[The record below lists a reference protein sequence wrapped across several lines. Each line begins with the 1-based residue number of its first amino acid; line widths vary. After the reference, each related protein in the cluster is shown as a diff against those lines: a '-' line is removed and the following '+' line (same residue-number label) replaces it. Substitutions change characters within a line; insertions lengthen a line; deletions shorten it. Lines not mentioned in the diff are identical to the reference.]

1 MAKSSIKEKNES
13 KEEGVRLLGLIFV
26 LVCVPAVL
34 CSQER
39 ALYQTDFPPS
49 EFKQRRDRVFGQI
62 GKSIAIIQGAS
73 VVDGFR
79 VFRQTNQFY
88 YLCGVEVPNSYLL
101 LDGRSKR
108 TTLFV
113 PHRDE
118 GLERGQGKVLSAED
132 ADLIMSLTGIDQVS
146 PIEALTQSLWSLTL
160 RPPAPLLYTP
170 FSPAEGEAQSR
181 DEALRGNAA
190 AAGDPWDGRPSREG
204 HFIQLFQS
212 RIPSFEIR
220 DLSPILDELRLIKS
234 PNEIQL
240 IRHASKL
247 AGLGLME
254 AMRSTKPGVFEYQL
268 DAAAQYVYLVNGAR
282 YVGYSSITAGGTNS
296 YMGHY
301 FHNSSVLKDGEMVLM
316 DFAPDYRYYTSDV
329 TRMWPVNG
337 KFTPDQ
343 RSFTEF
349 ILAYRDALLKRIK
362 PGITPQQVLQGART
376 EMEQVLKSTKFSKE
390 YYRKAAEWMFTF
402 SGHLSHPVGLTVH
415 DVGNYWKGP
424 YQAGQV
430 FSIDPMLRVPE
441 ENLYIRME
449 DVVVVT
455 ETGVELFTDF
465 LPSTPREIEETMK
478 NEGIVQTRPPI
489 EMKR

>member
-1 MAKSSIKEKNES
+1 M
-13 KEEGVRLLGLIFV
+13 RLSRLIFG
-26 LVCVPAVL
+26 LVCIPAIL

-39 ALYQTDFPPS
+39 ALYQKDFPPS
-49 EFKQRRDRVFGQI
+49 EFKQRRDRVFEQI
-62 GKSIAIIQGAS
+62 GKSIAIVQGAS
-73 VVDGFR
+73 AVDGFK
-79 VFRQTNQFY
+79 VFRQTNEFY

-101 LDGRSKR
+101 LDGRNRR
-108 TTLFV
+108 TTLFLS
-113 PHRDE
+113 HRDE
-118 GLERGQGKVLSAED
+118 AMERSQGKVLSVED
-132 ADLIMSLTGIDQVS
+132 ADLIMNLTGVDEVS
-146 PIEALTQSLWSLTL
+146 PLEALTRTLWPLTL

-190 AAGDPWDGRPSREG
+190 VAGDPWDGRPSREG
-204 HFIQLFQS
+204 HFAQLIKS
-212 RIPSFEIR
+212 RFPSFEIR
-220 DLSPILDELRLIKS
+220 DLSPILDELRLVKS

-268 DAAAQYVYLVNGAR
+268 DAAAQYVFLVNGAR
-282 YVGYSSITAGGTNS
+282 YVGYSSITAGGTNAS
-296 YMGHY
+296 MGHY
-301 FHNSSVLKDGEMVLM
+301 FHNSSVLRDGEMVLM
-316 DFAPDYRYYTSDV
+316 DFAPDSRYYTSDV

-343 RSFTEF
+343 RSFAEF
-349 ILAYRDALLKRIK
+349 ILAYRNALLKRIK
-362 PGITPQQVLQGART
+362 PGTTPQQVLEGART
-376 EMEQVLKSTKFSKE
+376 EMEQVLKSTKFTKE
-390 YYRKAAEWMFTF
+390 YYRKAAEGMFTF
-402 SGHLSHPVGLTVH
+402 RGHLSHPVGMTVH

-465 LPSTPREIEETMK
+465 LPSTADEIEKTMK
-478 NEGIVQTRPPI
+478 EDGVVQMRPPD
-489 EMKR
+489 